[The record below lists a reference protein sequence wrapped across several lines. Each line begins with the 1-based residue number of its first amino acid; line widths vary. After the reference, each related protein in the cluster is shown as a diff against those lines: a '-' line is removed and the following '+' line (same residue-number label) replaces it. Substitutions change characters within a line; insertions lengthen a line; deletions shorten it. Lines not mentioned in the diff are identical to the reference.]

1 MLFLLVLLA
10 FLVFSAYFEC
20 YSSPTEILSGELPF
34 QIENSGF
41 YVVLNNQ
48 FCSHSIYSM
57 FSVSFKKVL
66 NTKLDPSWRWN
77 CNPFVNVREES
88 TFLFKFWVI
97 ERIEIV
103 KQYFTLFAVVYSCVS
118 TVRKHVKTSGLS
130 YTSVFGTTVAVWL
143 TIVLFNWP
151 YWQLPY
157 HYSDKFQVASSKVQ
171 LERNIQTG
179 IISAYPQNK
188 LFIMLSWFFSFGK
201 VGVSSDGLVLF

>member
-88 TFLFKFWVI
+88 TFLVKFWVI
-97 ERIEIV
+97 ERIEVVI
-103 KQYFTLFAVVYSCVS
+103 QYFTLFAVVYGCVS
-118 TVRKHVKTSGLS
+118 TVRKHFKTLGLS
-130 YTSVFGTTVAVWL
+130 YALVFRTTVAVWL
-143 TIVLFNWP
+143 TYVFS
-151 YWQLPY
+151 
-157 HYSDKFQVASSKVQ
+157 YSICLIDNCLITIAI
-171 LERNIQTG
+171 N
-179 IISAYPQNK
+179 
-188 LFIMLSWFFSFGK
+188 
-201 VGVSSDGLVLF
+201 